1 MKTGRRQ
8 VLAGGAAAALT
19 IASTGCGFIL
29 YPERRGRTHG
39 RVDALVLIV
48 DLLWL
53 LPGIIPGVICLAVDF
68 TTGCIYETGGAHGS
82 IPDGNAPRAAAIQV
96 DLDGT
101 VAATGEVGS
110 DRRAALRWRA
120 HIDPTTVR
128 EKGRL
133 IVRTPEGGRA
143 EARIADLI

>member
-8 VLAGGAAAALT
+8 VLVGGAAAAMT

-39 RVDALVLIV
+39 RVDALVLVI

-68 TTGCIYETGGAHGS
+68 TTGCIYESGREHGS
-82 IPDGNAPRAAAIQV
+82 VPDARAPHAAVVHV
-96 DLDGT
+96 DLDGQT
-101 VAATGEVGS
+101 AATSDVGS
-110 DRRAALRWRA
+110 DRRAVLHWHART
-120 HIDPTTVR
+120 DPTTLR

-133 IVRTPEGGRA
+133 IIRTPDGARA